1 MNILTLESSSLS
13 ASVCITE
20 DTKLLAQSFQNC
32 GLTHSATLLPMID
45 HIMTSAQMTLADIDV
60 IACVTG
66 PGSFTGVRIGVST
79 AKGIAD
85 AKNIPC
91 VGVSS
96 LAGAAWNVAPLTDRL
111 ICPVMD
117 ARRGQLYNALFDY
130 TGGALHRLTPD
141 RAISLE
147 DLAAEKMK
155 ENKIFTSSEENL
167 DIRYGKLKTDHEGLT
182 KQYTEAQ
189 TLIEE
194 LKKSSK
200 GNEGLQTKL
209 AEYEAK
215 ITELQKELADEKLAS
230 AIKVG
235 LLSEKATD
243 IDYLTFKLKESG
255 ELELDDKEQ
264 IKGWSDKVDDLKKRF
279 PNQFESASKNKIVP
293 NKLND
298 GKHDDSIEPKNLA
311 EALKNQYEPNN

>member
-1 MNILTLESSSLS
+1 MTIQE
-13 ASVCITE
+13 
-20 DTKLLAQSFQNC
+20 LLKEN
-32 GLTHSATLLPMID
+32 GLTDEQIKT
-45 HIMTSAQMTLADIDV
+45 
-60 IACVTG
+60 
-66 PGSFTGVRIGVST
+66 
-79 AKGIAD
+79 
-85 AKNIPC
+85 
-91 VGVSS
+91 
-96 LAGAAWNVAPLTDRL
+96 
-111 ICPVMD
+111 
-117 ARRGQLYNALFDY
+117 
-130 TGGALHRLTPD
+130 
-141 RAISLE
+141 IS
-147 DLAAEKMK
+147 EKMK

-215 ITELQKELADEKLAS
+215 VTELQKELADEKLAS

>member
-1 MNILTLESSSLS
+1 MTIQELLKES
-13 ASVCITE
+13 
-20 DTKLLAQSFQNC
+20 
-32 GLTHSATLLPMID
+32 GLTDEQIKT
-45 HIMTSAQMTLADIDV
+45 
-60 IACVTG
+60 
-66 PGSFTGVRIGVST
+66 
-79 AKGIAD
+79 
-85 AKNIPC
+85 
-91 VGVSS
+91 
-96 LAGAAWNVAPLTDRL
+96 
-111 ICPVMD
+111 
-117 ARRGQLYNALFDY
+117 
-130 TGGALHRLTPD
+130 
-141 RAISLE
+141 IS
-147 DLAAEKMK
+147 EKMK

-264 IKGWSDKVDDLKKRF
+264 IKGWSDKVDGLKKRF

>member
-1 MNILTLESSSLS
+1 MTIQELLKES
-13 ASVCITE
+13 
-20 DTKLLAQSFQNC
+20 
-32 GLTHSATLLPMID
+32 GLTDEQIKT
-45 HIMTSAQMTLADIDV
+45 
-60 IACVTG
+60 
-66 PGSFTGVRIGVST
+66 
-79 AKGIAD
+79 
-85 AKNIPC
+85 
-91 VGVSS
+91 
-96 LAGAAWNVAPLTDRL
+96 
-111 ICPVMD
+111 
-117 ARRGQLYNALFDY
+117 
-130 TGGALHRLTPD
+130 
-141 RAISLE
+141 IS
-147 DLAAEKMK
+147 EKMK

-200 GNEGLQTKL
+200 GNEGLQTKV

-215 ITELQKELADEKLAS
+215 VTELQKELADEKLAS

-298 GKHDDSIEPKNLA
+298 GRHDDSIEPKNLA

>member
-1 MNILTLESSSLS
+1 MTIQELLKES
-13 ASVCITE
+13 
-20 DTKLLAQSFQNC
+20 
-32 GLTHSATLLPMID
+32 GLTDEQIKS
-45 HIMTSAQMTLADIDV
+45 
-60 IACVTG
+60 
-66 PGSFTGVRIGVST
+66 
-79 AKGIAD
+79 
-85 AKNIPC
+85 
-91 VGVSS
+91 
-96 LAGAAWNVAPLTDRL
+96 
-111 ICPVMD
+111 
-117 ARRGQLYNALFDY
+117 
-130 TGGALHRLTPD
+130 
-141 RAISLE
+141 IS
-147 DLAAEKMK
+147 EKMK

-200 GNEGLQTKL
+200 GNEGLQTKV

-215 ITELQKELADEKLAS
+215 VTELQKELADEKLAS

-298 GKHDDSIEPKNLA
+298 GKHDETIEPKNLA

>member
-1 MNILTLESSSLS
+1 MTIQELLKES
-13 ASVCITE
+13 
-20 DTKLLAQSFQNC
+20 
-32 GLTHSATLLPMID
+32 GLTDEQIKT
-45 HIMTSAQMTLADIDV
+45 
-60 IACVTG
+60 
-66 PGSFTGVRIGVST
+66 
-79 AKGIAD
+79 
-85 AKNIPC
+85 
-91 VGVSS
+91 
-96 LAGAAWNVAPLTDRL
+96 
-111 ICPVMD
+111 
-117 ARRGQLYNALFDY
+117 
-130 TGGALHRLTPD
+130 
-141 RAISLE
+141 IS
-147 DLAAEKMK
+147 EKMK

-215 ITELQKELADEKLAS
+215 VTELQKELADEKLAS

-279 PNQFESASKNKIVP
+279 PNQFESTSKTKIEP
-293 NKLND
+293 NKLKV
-298 GKHDDSIEPKNLA
+298 GKDDDSIEPKNLA

>member
-1 MNILTLESSSLS
+1 MTIQE
-13 ASVCITE
+13 
-20 DTKLLAQSFQNC
+20 LLKEN
-32 GLTHSATLLPMID
+32 GLTDEQIKT
-45 HIMTSAQMTLADIDV
+45 
-60 IACVTG
+60 
-66 PGSFTGVRIGVST
+66 
-79 AKGIAD
+79 
-85 AKNIPC
+85 
-91 VGVSS
+91 
-96 LAGAAWNVAPLTDRL
+96 
-111 ICPVMD
+111 
-117 ARRGQLYNALFDY
+117 
-130 TGGALHRLTPD
+130 
-141 RAISLE
+141 IS
-147 DLAAEKMK
+147 EKMK

-167 DIRYGKLKTDHEGLT
+167 GIRYGKLKTDHEGLT

-189 TLIEE
+189 SLIEE

-200 GNEGLQTKL
+200 GNEGLQTKV

-215 ITELQKELADEKLAS
+215 VTELQKELADEKLAS

-243 IDYLTFKLKESG
+243 IEYLTFKLKESG

>member
-1 MNILTLESSSLS
+1 MTIQE
-13 ASVCITE
+13 
-20 DTKLLAQSFQNC
+20 LLKEN
-32 GLTHSATLLPMID
+32 GLTDEQIKS
-45 HIMTSAQMTLADIDV
+45 
-60 IACVTG
+60 
-66 PGSFTGVRIGVST
+66 
-79 AKGIAD
+79 
-85 AKNIPC
+85 
-91 VGVSS
+91 
-96 LAGAAWNVAPLTDRL
+96 
-111 ICPVMD
+111 
-117 ARRGQLYNALFDY
+117 
-130 TGGALHRLTPD
+130 
-141 RAISLE
+141 IS
-147 DLAAEKMK
+147 EKMK

-200 GNEGLQTKL
+200 GNEGLQTKV

-215 ITELQKELADEKLAS
+215 VTELQKELADEKLAS

>member
-1 MNILTLESSSLS
+1 MTIQELLKES
-13 ASVCITE
+13 
-20 DTKLLAQSFQNC
+20 
-32 GLTHSATLLPMID
+32 GLTDEQIKS
-45 HIMTSAQMTLADIDV
+45 
-60 IACVTG
+60 
-66 PGSFTGVRIGVST
+66 
-79 AKGIAD
+79 
-85 AKNIPC
+85 
-91 VGVSS
+91 
-96 LAGAAWNVAPLTDRL
+96 
-111 ICPVMD
+111 
-117 ARRGQLYNALFDY
+117 
-130 TGGALHRLTPD
+130 
-141 RAISLE
+141 IS
-147 DLAAEKMK
+147 EKMK

-200 GNEGLQTKL
+200 GNEGLQTKV

-215 ITELQKELADEKLAS
+215 VTELQKELADEKLAS

>member
-1 MNILTLESSSLS
+1 MTIQELLKES
-13 ASVCITE
+13 
-20 DTKLLAQSFQNC
+20 
-32 GLTHSATLLPMID
+32 GLTDEQIKT
-45 HIMTSAQMTLADIDV
+45 
-60 IACVTG
+60 
-66 PGSFTGVRIGVST
+66 
-79 AKGIAD
+79 
-85 AKNIPC
+85 
-91 VGVSS
+91 
-96 LAGAAWNVAPLTDRL
+96 
-111 ICPVMD
+111 
-117 ARRGQLYNALFDY
+117 
-130 TGGALHRLTPD
+130 
-141 RAISLE
+141 IS
-147 DLAAEKMK
+147 EKMK

-215 ITELQKELADEKLAS
+215 VTELQKELADEKIAS

>member
-1 MNILTLESSSLS
+1 MTIQELLKES
-13 ASVCITE
+13 
-20 DTKLLAQSFQNC
+20 
-32 GLTHSATLLPMID
+32 GLTDEQIKT
-45 HIMTSAQMTLADIDV
+45 
-60 IACVTG
+60 
-66 PGSFTGVRIGVST
+66 
-79 AKGIAD
+79 
-85 AKNIPC
+85 
-91 VGVSS
+91 
-96 LAGAAWNVAPLTDRL
+96 
-111 ICPVMD
+111 
-117 ARRGQLYNALFDY
+117 
-130 TGGALHRLTPD
+130 
-141 RAISLE
+141 IS
-147 DLAAEKMK
+147 EKMK
-155 ENKIFTSSEENL
+155 ENKLFISSEENL

-182 KQYTEAQ
+182 KQYSEAQ

-200 GNEGLQTKL
+200 GNEGLQTKV
-209 AEYEAK
+209 AEYETKVA
-215 ITELQKELADEKLAS
+215 ELQKELNDEKLAS